1 MIEKTFLTEAD
12 KAAAAVAIA
21 ALAAFGFGMACGG
34 LLSIHRAEKAAS
46 ASSAQC
52 IATTM
57 QVQSQCT
64 KGYAELRAML
74 NSLKV
79 VMESAP

>member
-1 MIEKTFLTEAD
+1 MRLFLP
-12 KAAAAVAIA
+12 AVL

-34 LLSIHRAEKAAS
+34 LLSIHRAEKAAI

-57 QVQSQCT
+57 QMQSECA
-64 KGYAELRAML
+64 KGYSDLRARIEA
-74 NSLKV
+74 LK
-79 VMESAP
+79 